1 MGFYLE
7 LKPTQT
13 SSLTDEFIEQAPPPT
28 YWALF
33 LIAVFALICMG
44 LAAYP
49 ILGGLLTQGSSLD
62 WVFFLI
68 LLMIIGI
75 FLFVGFKMAFLRKF
89 LRFKT
94 TELEVGYYGA
104 GIPFVSRKW
113 SRSEINEVVLFN
125 HQPAPNLAPQTHHDS
140 QYYIRGHWRLL
151 VKLKSGKGFVLDKHV
166 EREAME
172 PLFLAL
178 QEWMK

>member
-7 LKPTQT
+7 LRPRQT
-13 SSLTDEFIEQAPPPT
+13 GSFVDEFVEQAPPPT

-33 LIAVFALICMG
+33 LIAIFALICMA
-44 LAAYP
+44 LAAHP
-49 ILGGLLTQGSSLD
+49 VLDGLLAQGSSVD
-62 WVFFLI
+62 WVLVFVLV
-68 LLMIIGI
+68 IIVGI
-75 FLFVGFKMAFLRKF
+75 FVFVGLKMAFLRKF
-89 LRFKT
+89 LRFRN
-94 TELEVGYYGA
+94 TELDAGYYWA
-104 GIPFVSRKW
+104 GVPLVSRRW

-125 HQPAPNLAPQTHHDS
+125 YQPAPNLAPQTHQDS

-151 VKLKSGKGFVLDKHV
+151 VKLKSGRIFVLDKHV

-178 QEWMK
+178 QDWMK